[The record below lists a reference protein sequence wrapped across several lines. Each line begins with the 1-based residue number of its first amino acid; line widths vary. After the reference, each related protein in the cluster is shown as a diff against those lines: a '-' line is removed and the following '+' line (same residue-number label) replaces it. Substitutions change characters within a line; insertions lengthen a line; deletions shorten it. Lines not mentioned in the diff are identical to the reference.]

1 LTSVTQKSISEVD
14 RHPNKKNF
22 SLSNRG
28 MLRAVFVCTLA
39 VSTAGFSISGP
50 SITRA
55 VASSASVA
63 PLRASLAA
71 PSRRAVN
78 SAVNMAGGATM
89 ELQGIEKAK
98 QSAGYKSVDDHV
110 TSGMVVG
117 LGTGS
122 TAYFAVER
130 VGQK

>member
-1 LTSVTQKSISEVD
+1 
-14 RHPNKKNF
+14 
-22 SLSNRG
+22 